1 MAFTKTT
8 PAKKASNKGCW
19 IIACTKQTIQL
30 VQSTHTENKQFHYF
44 LWCSIPNSVTSGSET
59 PASLIFV
66 AVLPRVR
73 GSAYGKRLAV
83 KSISI
88 RMETPSLGHLVYPDS
103 QGSGKTP
110 SSLYSFYIT
119 LHHLCQCVLVEGR
132 HLALIVGTLAYSTWI
147 LHVLGWIGLVDI

>member
-1 MAFTKTT
+1 M
-8 PAKKASNKGCW
+8 
-19 IIACTKQTIQL
+19 
-30 VQSTHTENKQFHYF
+30 ENALLY
-44 LWCSIPNSVTSGSET
+44 
-59 PASLIFV
+59 
-66 AVLPRVR
+66 
-73 GSAYGKRLAV
+73 

-132 HLALIVGTLAYSTWI
+132 HLALIVETLAYSTWI
-147 LHVLGWIGLVDI
+147 LHVLSILVELVWWIYKTSIRRKIKKTLIFQLNWAQTLAETLNTASRVIGPSLYTSESSSHL